1 MNVSEVMNP
10 HPVTVAPDAT
20 VTEVARTMLDH
31 RLAGV
36 PVVDADDR
44 LVGLVTDKDL
54 VIKHARVHFPWYL
67 GILGDFLQI
76 EVPGTDEE
84 IQRALAVTARDLME
98 EKMHTVSPD
107 ASVEDAAT
115 AMVDEGANPVP
126 VVDGGRLVGMV
137 SRMDLV
143 RLLVVEEE
151 DGGQDRSG

>member
-20 VTEVARTMLDH
+20 FTEVARTMLDH

-36 PVVDADDR
+36 PVVDADER